1 MNERI
6 YVDEKTV
13 FNINNDKYIKNII
26 NAINEAIKNKYQFLL
41 FNNIIYFIDDLG
53 IAHKTKIKI
62 SH

>member
-41 FNNIIYFIDDLG
+41 FNNIIYFIDD
-53 IAHKTKIKI
+53 
-62 SH
+62 